1 MFPSSKQDLPPASAY
16 IQETLDRIRARVTT
30 SDLLTHVV
38 TTLSTVID
46 GTIDPTARAR
56 VFAGVP
62 TSRLKEGGAFFTDPV
77 IMAAVTGDLL
87 GGITSMFE
95 DTFNIIARDDV
106 EYSQLLGVFAVSDP
120 EELIT
125 TVSSQLSAMYPAL
138 VANEPVLRA
147 IRQDI
152 INYAIMKVVTMMGGS
167 PDGEDSEE
175 EGTLDARD
183 QWVFSPPTTVH

>member
-16 IQETLDRIRARVTT
+16 IQETLDRIRARVTM
-30 SDLLTHVV
+30 SNLLTQIV
-38 TTLSTVID
+38 TMLCTVID
-46 GTIDPTARAR
+46 GSADPGARG
-56 VFAGVP
+56 FAGVP

-77 IMAAVTGDLL
+77 IMAAVTGDIL
-87 GGITSMFE
+87 GGITNMFE

-106 EYSQLLGVFAVSDP
+106 EYSQLLDVFAVSDP

-183 QWVFSPPTTVH
+183 QWVFSPPTTVQ